1 MMVPAHAVQVSV
13 SVPVLVSGPL
23 TPCFRF
29 TCQSERKRK
38 TLKLCFERRVWSCKR
53 ICMKTSRP
61 RERLHRGAVTAA
73 SRAAKQ
79 KMETWSREV
88 KECPEQTQVTV
99 CCMWI
104 NANIYFVLHI
114 KQNIFTKDSASLLFF
129 SIAQTWIASMTASH
143 MTCTLLTEQGA
154 SCCYPPSHRTSIT
167 PLFLKTTFG
176 NLLWT
181 FSAFNKR
188 SNNARVGFW
197 LYSCK
202 KEFSQYKV
210 LMALSWGIHQR
221 IHTLL
226 PYPPQSV
233 ARQKN
238 SQSTQI
244 NHSSTGYMQHVS

>member
-38 TLKLCFERRVWSCKR
+38 TLKLCFERRVWSCER

-73 SRAAKQ
+73 SGAAKQ

-104 NANIYFVLHI
+104 NSNIYFVIHI
-114 KQNIFTKDSASLLFF
+114 KQNIFSKDSASLLFF
-129 SIAQTWIASMTASH
+129 
-143 MTCTLLTEQGA
+143 
-154 SCCYPPSHRTSIT
+154 PSHKRGSPLWLRHIW
-167 PLFLKTTFG
+167 PALFL
-176 NLLWT
+176 L
-181 FSAFNKR
+181 NKER
-188 SNNARVGFW
+188 AAAI
-197 LYSCK
+197 LQAA
-202 KEFSQYKV
+202 E
-210 LMALSWGIHQR
+210 HQ
-221 IHTLL
+221 
-226 PYPPQSV
+226 
-233 ARQKN
+233 
-238 SQSTQI
+238 
-244 NHSSTGYMQHVS
+244 